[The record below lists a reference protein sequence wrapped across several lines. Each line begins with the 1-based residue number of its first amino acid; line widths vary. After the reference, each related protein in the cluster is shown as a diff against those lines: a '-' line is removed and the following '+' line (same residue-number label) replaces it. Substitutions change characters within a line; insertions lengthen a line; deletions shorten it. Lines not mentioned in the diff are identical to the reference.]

1 MSAWMA
7 LLTWALMASA
17 LHLRGR
23 RQLVRAARAGHEI
36 RGPLCTA
43 QLALE
48 GLERSARV
56 EAIRLELRRAAL
68 ALDELAG
75 APRREAVAVVDV
87 GRLLAEAEGG
97 WHALAEAH
105 GVTLTVEPGGGRVL
119 GDRLRLAQACA
130 NLVANAIEHGA
141 ASAPRHEPHL
151 RLFGGDELVPGALVD
166 PDPLETAARL
176 DVDGLES
183 APLLDTDGL
192 ETAALL
198 DTDGLVPAAR
208 LDMDGLVPAAL
219 VDGHE
224 SWLVRVRSWTA
235 DGRVRVAVE
244 DSGPGLP
251 APVAELVAAA
261 RGRRSP
267 RGHGLAIAAAVAE
280 RHGGRLSSLPAGRG
294 ARLVLELPEAP

>member
-7 LLTWALMASA
+7 LLMWALTASG

-23 RQLVRAARAGHEI
+23 RQLVRAARAGHEV

-56 EAIRLELRRAAL
+56 EAIGLELRRAAL
-68 ALDELAG
+68 ALDDLSG
-75 APRREAVAVVDV
+75 ARPCEATAVVDV

-97 WHALAEAH
+97 WHALAAAH
-105 GVTLTVEPGGGRVL
+105 GVALAVEPGAGRVV

-141 ASAPRHEPHL
+141 A
-151 RLFGGDELVPGALVD
+151 ALVD
-166 PDPLETAARL
+166 SDRLVPPALGAARQ
-176 DVDGLES
+176 
-183 APLLDTDGL
+183 PL
-192 ETAALL
+192 
-198 DTDGLVPAAR
+198 
-208 LDMDGLVPAAL
+208 
-219 VDGHE
+219 
-224 SWLVRVRSWTA
+224 LVRVRSCTA
-235 DGRVRVAVE
+235 GGWVRVEIE

-280 RHGGRLSSLPAGRG
+280 RHGGRLSSHPAARG
-294 ARLVLELPEAP
+294 ARLVLELPQAP

>member
-1 MSAWMA
+1 VSAFLA
-7 LLTWALMASA
+7 LLMWALAASA

-56 EAIRLELRRAAL
+56 EAIGLELRRAAL
-68 ALDELAG
+68 ALDDLSG
-75 APRREAVAVVDV
+75 ARRRRSVSLVEINA
-87 GRLLAEAEGG
+87 LLSDAAPA
-97 WHALAEAH
+97 WHVLAEAH
-105 GVTLTVEPGGGRVL
+105 GVRLEIEPGCGRVR

-141 ASAPRHEPHL
+141 PS
-151 RLFGGDELVPGALVD
+151 GAV
-166 PDPLETAARL
+166 
-176 DVDGLES
+176 V
-183 APLLDTDGL
+183 
-192 ETAALL
+192 
-198 DTDGLVPAAR
+198 
-208 LDMDGLVPAAL
+208 
-219 VDGHE
+219 
-224 SWLVRVRSWTA
+224 LVRSSTA
-235 DGRVRVAVE
+235 GGRVRVEVR

-267 RGHGLAIAAAVAE
+267 RGHGLAIAAGVAE
-280 RHGGRLSSLPAGRG
+280 WHGGRLVSLPSARG
-294 ARLVLELPEAP
+294 ARLVLELPEAAGSSP